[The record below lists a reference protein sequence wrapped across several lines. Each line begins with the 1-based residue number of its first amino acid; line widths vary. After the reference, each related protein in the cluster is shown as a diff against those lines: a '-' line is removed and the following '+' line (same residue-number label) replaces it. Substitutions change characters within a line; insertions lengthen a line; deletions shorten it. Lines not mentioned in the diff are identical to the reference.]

1 MMMRAGVL
9 AGLAAA
15 AAAQGEQ
22 ERDSSPHFPQPLWG
36 STAVGM
42 ALWATRG
49 AGRGGGQWWW
59 CVTVW
64 VGWEVMG
71 SAVEGEGRG
80 KGRRYRENTQRL
92 GLHTAAVSVLSLSS
106 SFLAAVFFR
115 GGRGG

>member
-42 ALWATRG
+42 AL
-49 AGRGGGQWWW
+49 
-59 CVTVW
+59 
-64 VGWEVMG
+64 
-71 SAVEGEGRG
+71 
-80 KGRRYRENTQRL
+80 
-92 GLHTAAVSVLSLSS
+92 
-106 SFLAAVFFR
+106 
-115 GGRGG
+115 